1 MANPWPIEVKTEH
14 VALLHWIWI
23 EGMRKH
29 FPKLSIEDVWQAWA
43 LFKESPTNP
52 KLVNFK
58 RAANEL
64 WMFYI
69 QSN

>member
-1 MANPWPIEVKTEH
+1 MANPWPIEVKREH

-29 FPKLSIEDVWQAWA
+29 YLNLSLEDVFQAWG
-43 LFKESPTNP
+43 LFMECPTNP
-52 KLVNFK
+52 SLVNFK

-64 WMFYI
+64 WLLYI